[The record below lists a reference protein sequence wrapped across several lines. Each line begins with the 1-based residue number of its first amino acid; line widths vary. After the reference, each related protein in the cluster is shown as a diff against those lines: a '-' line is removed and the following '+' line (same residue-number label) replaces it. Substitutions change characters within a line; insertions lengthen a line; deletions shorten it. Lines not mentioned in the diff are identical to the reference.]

1 MRMVFVRLTRF
12 AKTEGQCK
20 NDLDMMLFIFKNAHI
35 LGKVPKSFKKTVFK
49 RLFEIA
55 RISNFTDEE
64 LMDYESDMKR
74 FSDHANALAY
84 AKEKGVTQG
93 ITQGVMQT
101 AKNMLKEGLKPTLV
115 ARITKLPK
123 EQILALGKG

>member
-12 AKTEGQCK
+12 DKTEGQCK
-20 NDLDMMLFIFKNAHI
+20 NDLDRMLFIFRNAHI
-35 LGKVPKSFKKTVFK
+35 LGKVPKSFNKTVFK

-93 ITQGVMQT
+93 VMQT
-101 AKNMLKEGLKPTLV
+101 AKNMLAKGYSVAEVIGVTNLPREQVRALKR
-115 ARITKLPK
+115 A
-123 EQILALGKG
+123 